1 MIATLLINAVTRES
15 EVHRVDPA
23 ENSATNVTADHAL
36 RADETQAIILRIDGG
51 GIAAAVIAGRPL
63 QSVVT
68 LDSTTTMIGTEKEII
83 LGMIIADDVG
93 VEVLAVHME
102 AIGEVINRDVATV
115 GTIIAI
121 EVTVEVIIEP
131 APITLKIIL
140 SQRCM

>member
-36 RADETQAIILRIDGG
+36 RADETQAILRIDGG